1 MTDET
6 RETVWELRDGDAAAA
21 QALAASLT
29 LDPLVATLLVNRGV
43 SERDAAQRFLT
54 PRLSEMP
61 DPFLM
66 KGMEAAVDRILGAF
80 ERGETVC
87 VWGDYD
93 VDGVTSASQLI
104 AFFEVIGY
112 PSRFFV
118 PDRFRDGYGLHP
130 ERVREL
136 AQGGV
141 DLLITVDCGISNV
154 DEVEIAREEGMD
166 VIIVDHHTV
175 PPTLPRATA
184 VVDPIQ
190 EGCDYPFK
198 GLAACGVSFMLLVAL
213 RMRLRAQGHFEA
225 RPEPDLREWLELT
238 AIGTVADMVPLRE
251 LNRTI
256 VHHGLS
262 QIRRTRRPGVEA
274 LCAVASVTPD
284 KVTAGRIG
292 FHLGPRINAA
302 GRLAHASAGVEL
314 LTTKD
319 PEAAR
324 KMATEVDRH
333 NKNRQALQKEVFDA
347 ACAQAERAPDAATR
361 RVLVVADADWHEGVV
376 GIVASKL
383 VERYHLPALVLSIRD
398 GVAKGSARSIQ
409 GFHLVDNLRAVEE
422 LLTAYGGHYHAAG
435 MTLPAD
441 RVDELRSVL
450 DARARDQLD
459 DSQLT
464 RRIRVDAEV
473 PLARLTYELAETL
486 LHLAPYGMGNPEPS
500 LVARGV
506 QVLDYRL
513 VGKERTHVKL
523 VLDAGTRDID
533 AIAFSMA
540 DRQHLF
546 DGPIDLVYIP
556 EINEY
561 NGRKSLQVRVKDL
574 RASA

>member
-1 MTDET
+1 VTDET

-21 QALAASLT
+21 QVLAESLQ

-43 SERDAAQRFLT
+43 TEVDAARRFLN
-54 PRLSEMP
+54 PLLREMP

-66 KGMEAAVDRILGAF
+66 KGMEEAVTRILEAF
-80 ERGETVC
+80 ERDETVC

-104 AFFEVIGY
+104 SFFEVIGH
-112 PSRFFV
+112 PARFFV
-118 PDRFRDGYGLHP
+118 PDRFRDGYGLHSD
-130 ERVREL
+130 RIREL
-136 AQGGV
+136 AQSGV

-154 DEVEIAREEGMD
+154 DEVEVARQEGME

-175 PPTLPRATA
+175 PPTLPRAFA
-184 VVDPIQ
+184 VIDPIQ
-190 EGCDYPFK
+190 DGCEYPFK
-198 GLAACGVSFMLLVAL
+198 GLAACGITFMLLVAL
-213 RMRLRAQGHFEA
+213 RMRLRAQGHFEE
-225 RPEPDLREWLELT
+225 RLEPDLKEWLELA

-256 VHHGLS
+256 VHHGLE
-262 QIRRTRRPGVEA
+262 QIRRTGRPGVEA
-274 LCAVASVTPD
+274 LCNVAAVTPD

-314 LTTKD
+314 LTTDD

-324 KMATEVDRH
+324 KIASEVDRH
-333 NKNRQALQKEVFDA
+333 NKNRQTLQKAVFDA
-347 ACAQAERAPDAATR
+347 ASVQAERAPDAETR
-361 RVLVVADADWHEGVV
+361 RVLVVADEGWHEGVV

-383 VERYHLPALVLSIRD
+383 VERFHLPTVVLSIKD

-441 RVDELRSVL
+441 RVDDLRAALDTRAHEQL
-450 DARARDQLD
+450 DAD
-459 DSQLT
+459 QLT
-464 RRIRVDAEV
+464 RRIRVDTEV
-473 PLARLTYELAETL
+473 PLERLTYELAETL
-486 LHLAPYGMGNPEPS
+486 LRLAPYGMGNPEPS

-506 QVLDYRL
+506 EVLDYRL
-513 VGKERTHVKL
+513 VGKERIHVKL
-523 VLDAGTRDID
+523 ILDAGTRDID

-540 DRQHLF
+540 DRQLLF
-546 DGPIDLVYIP
+546 KTPVDIVYIP

-574 RASA
+574 RASS

>member
-1 MTDET
+1 VTDET
-6 RETVWELRDGDAAAA
+6 RETVWELRDGDPAAA
-21 QALAASLT
+21 QVLAESLQ

-43 SERDAAQRFLT
+43 TEVDAARRFLN
-54 PRLSEMP
+54 PLLREMP

-66 KGMEAAVDRILGAF
+66 KGMEEAVTRILEAF
-80 ERGETVC
+80 ERDETVC

-104 AFFEVIGY
+104 SFFEVIGY
-112 PSRFFV
+112 PARFFV
-118 PDRFRDGYGLHP
+118 PDRFRDGYGLHSD
-130 ERVREL
+130 RIREL
-136 AQGGV
+136 AQSGV

-154 DEVEIAREEGMD
+154 DEVEVARQEGME

-175 PPTLPRATA
+175 PPTLPRAFA
-184 VVDPIQ
+184 VIDPIQ
-190 EGCDYPFK
+190 DGCEYPFK
-198 GLAACGVSFMLLVAL
+198 GLAACGITFMLLVAL
-213 RMRLRAQGHFEA
+213 RMRLRAQGHFEE
-225 RPEPDLREWLELT
+225 RLEPDLKEWLELA

-256 VHHGLS
+256 VHHGLE
-262 QIRRTRRPGVEA
+262 QIRRTGRPGVEA
-274 LCAVASVTPD
+274 LCNVAAVTPD

-314 LTTKD
+314 LTTDD

-324 KMATEVDRH
+324 KIASEVDRH
-333 NKNRQALQKEVFDA
+333 NKNRQALQKAVFDA
-347 ACAQAERAPDAATR
+347 ASVQAERAPDAETR
-361 RVLVVADADWHEGVV
+361 RVLVVADEGWHEGVV

-383 VERYHLPALVLSIRD
+383 VERFHLPTVVLSIKD

-441 RVDELRSVL
+441 RVDDLRAAL
-450 DARARDQLD
+450 DARAHEQLD
-459 DSQLT
+459 ADQLT
-464 RRIRVDAEV
+464 RRIRVDTEV
-473 PLARLTYELAETL
+473 PLERLTYELAETL
-486 LHLAPYGMGNPEPS
+486 LRLAPYGMGNPEPS
-500 LVARGV
+500 LMARGV
-506 QVLDYRL
+506 EVLDYRL
-513 VGKERTHVKL
+513 VGKERIHVKL
-523 VLDAGTRDID
+523 ILDAGTRDID

-540 DRQHLF
+540 DRQLLF
-546 DGPIDLVYIP
+546 KTPVDIVYIP

-574 RASA
+574 RASS

>member
-6 RETVWELRDGDAAAA
+6 RETVWELRDGDPAAA
-21 QALAASLT
+21 QVLAESLQ

-43 SERDAAQRFLT
+43 TEVDAARRFLN
-54 PRLSEMP
+54 PLLREMP

-66 KGMEAAVDRILGAF
+66 KGMEEAVTRILEAF
-80 ERGETVC
+80 ERDETVC

-104 AFFEVIGY
+104 SFFEVIGH
-112 PSRFFV
+112 PARFFV
-118 PDRFRDGYGLHP
+118 PDRFRDGYGLHSD
-130 ERVREL
+130 RIREL
-136 AQGGV
+136 AQSGV

-154 DEVEIAREEGMD
+154 DEVEVARQEGME

-175 PPTLPRATA
+175 PPTLPRAFA
-184 VVDPIQ
+184 VIDPIQ
-190 EGCDYPFK
+190 EGCEYPFK
-198 GLAACGVSFMLLVAL
+198 GLAACGITFMLLVAL
-213 RMRLRAQGHFEA
+213 RMRLRAQGHFEE
-225 RPEPDLREWLELT
+225 RLEPDLKEWLELA

-256 VHHGLS
+256 VHHGLE
-262 QIRRTRRPGVEA
+262 QIRRTGRPGVEA
-274 LCAVASVTPD
+274 LCNVAAVTPD

-314 LTTKD
+314 LTTDD

-324 KMATEVDRH
+324 KIASEVDRH
-333 NKNRQALQKEVFDA
+333 NKNRQTLQKAVFDA
-347 ACAQAERAPDAATR
+347 ASVQAERAPDAETR
-361 RVLVVADADWHEGVV
+361 RVLVVADEGWHEGVV

-383 VERYHLPALVLSIRD
+383 VERFHLPTVVLSIKD

-441 RVDELRSVL
+441 RVDDLRAALNTRAHEQL
-450 DARARDQLD
+450 DAD
-459 DSQLT
+459 QLT
-464 RRIRVDAEV
+464 RRIRVDTEV
-473 PLARLTYELAETL
+473 PLERLTYELAETL
-486 LHLAPYGMGNPEPS
+486 LRLAPYGMGNPEPS

-506 QVLDYRL
+506 EVLDYRL
-513 VGKERTHVKL
+513 VGKERIHVKL
-523 VLDAGTRDID
+523 ILDAGTRDID

-540 DRQHLF
+540 DRQLLF
-546 DGPIDLVYIP
+546 KTPVDIVYIP

-574 RASA
+574 RASS

>member
-1 MTDET
+1 VTDET

-21 QALAASLT
+21 QVLAESLQ

-43 SERDAAQRFLT
+43 TEVDAARRFLN
-54 PRLSEMP
+54 PLLREMP

-66 KGMEAAVDRILGAF
+66 KGMEEAVTRILEAF
-80 ERGETVC
+80 ERDETVC

-104 AFFEVIGY
+104 SFFEVIGY
-112 PSRFFV
+112 PARFFV
-118 PDRFRDGYGLHP
+118 PDRFRDGYGLHSD
-130 ERVREL
+130 RIREL
-136 AQGGV
+136 AQSGV

-154 DEVEIAREEGMD
+154 DEVEVARQEGME

-175 PPTLPRATA
+175 PPTLPRAFA
-184 VVDPIQ
+184 VIDPIQ
-190 EGCDYPFK
+190 DGCEYPFK
-198 GLAACGVSFMLLVAL
+198 GLAACGITFMLLVAL
-213 RMRLRAQGHFEA
+213 RMRLRAQGHFEE
-225 RPEPDLREWLELT
+225 RLEPDLKEWLELA

-256 VHHGLS
+256 VHHGLE
-262 QIRRTRRPGVEA
+262 QIRRTGRPGVEA
-274 LCAVASVTPD
+274 LCNVAAVTPD

-314 LTTKD
+314 LTTDD

-324 KMATEVDRH
+324 KIASEVDRH
-333 NKNRQALQKEVFDA
+333 NKNRQTLQKAVFDA
-347 ACAQAERAPDAATR
+347 ASVQAERAPDAETR
-361 RVLVVADADWHEGVV
+361 RVLVVADEGWHEGVV

-383 VERYHLPALVLSIRD
+383 VERFHLPTVVLSIKD

-441 RVDELRSVL
+441 RVDDLRAALDTRAHEQL
-450 DARARDQLD
+450 DAD
-459 DSQLT
+459 QLT
-464 RRIRVDAEV
+464 RRIRVDTEV
-473 PLARLTYELAETL
+473 PLERLTYELAETL
-486 LHLAPYGMGNPEPS
+486 LRLAPYGMGNPEPS

-506 QVLDYRL
+506 EVLDYRL
-513 VGKERTHVKL
+513 VGKERIHVKL
-523 VLDAGTRDID
+523 ILDAGTRDID

-540 DRQHLF
+540 DRQLLF
-546 DGPIDLVYIP
+546 KTPVDIVYIP

-574 RASA
+574 RASS

>member
-1 MTDET
+1 VTDET

-21 QALAASLT
+21 QVLAESLQ

-43 SERDAAQRFLT
+43 TEVDAARRFLN
-54 PRLSEMP
+54 PLLREMP

-66 KGMEAAVDRILGAF
+66 KGMEEAVTRILEAF
-80 ERGETVC
+80 ERDETVC

-104 AFFEVIGY
+104 SFFEVIGH
-112 PSRFFV
+112 PARFFV
-118 PDRFRDGYGLHP
+118 PDRFRDGYGLHSD
-130 ERVREL
+130 RIREL
-136 AQGGV
+136 AQSGV

-154 DEVEIAREEGMD
+154 DEVEVARQEGME

-175 PPTLPRATA
+175 PPTLPRAFA
-184 VVDPIQ
+184 VIDPIQ
-190 EGCDYPFK
+190 EGCEYPFK
-198 GLAACGVSFMLLVAL
+198 GLAACGITFMLLVAL
-213 RMRLRAQGHFEA
+213 RMRLRAQGHFEE
-225 RPEPDLREWLELT
+225 RLEPDLKEWLELA

-256 VHHGLS
+256 VHHGLE
-262 QIRRTRRPGVEA
+262 QIRRTGRPGVEA
-274 LCAVASVTPD
+274 LCNVAAVTPD

-314 LTTKD
+314 LTTDD

-324 KMATEVDRH
+324 KIASEVDRH
-333 NKNRQALQKEVFDA
+333 NKNRQALQKAVFDA
-347 ACAQAERAPDAATR
+347 ASVQAERAPDAETR
-361 RVLVVADADWHEGVV
+361 RVLVVADEGWHEGVV

-383 VERYHLPALVLSIRD
+383 VERFHLPTVVLSIKD

-441 RVDELRSVL
+441 RVDDLRAALDTRAHEQL
-450 DARARDQLD
+450 DAD
-459 DSQLT
+459 QLT
-464 RRIRVDAEV
+464 RRIRVDTEV
-473 PLARLTYELAETL
+473 PLERLTYELAETL
-486 LHLAPYGMGNPEPS
+486 LRLAPYGMGNPEPS

-506 QVLDYRL
+506 EVLDYRL
-513 VGKERTHVKL
+513 VGKERIHVKL
-523 VLDAGTRDID
+523 ILDAGTRDID

-540 DRQHLF
+540 DRQLLF
-546 DGPIDLVYIP
+546 KTPVDIVYIP

-574 RASA
+574 RASS

>member
-1 MTDET
+1 VTDET

-21 QALAASLT
+21 QVLAESLQ

-43 SERDAAQRFLT
+43 TEVDAARRFLN
-54 PRLSEMP
+54 PLLREMP

-66 KGMEAAVDRILGAF
+66 KGMEEAVTRILEAF
-80 ERGETVC
+80 ERDETVC

-104 AFFEVIGY
+104 SFFEVIGH
-112 PSRFFV
+112 PARFFV
-118 PDRFRDGYGLHP
+118 PDRFRDGYGLHSD
-130 ERVREL
+130 RIREL
-136 AQGGV
+136 AQSGV

-154 DEVEIAREEGMD
+154 DEVEVARQEGME

-175 PPTLPRATA
+175 PPTLPRAFA
-184 VVDPIQ
+184 VIDPIQ
-190 EGCDYPFK
+190 EGCEYPFK
-198 GLAACGVSFMLLVAL
+198 GLAACGITFMLLVAL
-213 RMRLRAQGHFEA
+213 RMRLRAQGHFEE
-225 RPEPDLREWLELT
+225 RLEPDLKEWLELA

-256 VHHGLS
+256 VHHGLE
-262 QIRRTRRPGVEA
+262 QIRRTGRPGVEA
-274 LCAVASVTPD
+274 LCNVAAVTPD

-314 LTTKD
+314 LTTDD

-324 KMATEVDRH
+324 KIASEVDRH
-333 NKNRQALQKEVFDA
+333 NKNRQTLQKAVFDA
-347 ACAQAERAPDAATR
+347 ASVQAERAPDAETR
-361 RVLVVADADWHEGVV
+361 RVLVVADEGWHEGVV

-383 VERYHLPALVLSIRD
+383 VERFHLPTVVLSIKD

-441 RVDELRSVL
+441 RVDDLRAALDTRAHEQL
-450 DARARDQLD
+450 DAD
-459 DSQLT
+459 QLT
-464 RRIRVDAEV
+464 RRIRVDTEV
-473 PLARLTYELAETL
+473 PLERLTYELAETL
-486 LHLAPYGMGNPEPS
+486 LRLAPYGMGNPEPS

-506 QVLDYRL
+506 EVLDYRL
-513 VGKERTHVKL
+513 VGKERIHVKL
-523 VLDAGTRDID
+523 ILDAGTRDID

-540 DRQHLF
+540 DRQLLF
-546 DGPIDLVYIP
+546 KTPVDIVYIP

-574 RASA
+574 RASS